1 MYTET
6 GEETVLE
13 YTGIEITF

>member
-6 GEETVLE
+6 GEETVME

>member
-6 GEETVLE
+6 SEETVME